1 MTDDTDRESAVMVLD
16 VESLI
21 LDEAYNRGLDPSG
34 LEIIDSKTS
43 DEHELVVQVEGSS
56 VHTATEHGGGDC

>member
-1 MTDDTDRESAVMVLD
+1 VDSTDRESAVIVLD
-16 VESLI
+16 VEGLI

-43 DEHELVVQVEGSS
+43 DEHELVVQVEGHS
-56 VHTATEHGGGDC
+56 VYTESDGGRTDE